1 MNYLIKT
8 KTADGWRTLGSV
20 KVNQWGKLQASFKNS
35 ELLKK
40 LVNEG
45 GEWLNFALF
54 EEKPKEAPKQQE
66 DQDLAF

>member
-8 KTADGWRTLGSV
+8 KIEDGWRTLGSV
-20 KVNQWGKLQASFKNS
+20 KVNKWGKLQASFKNS

-54 EEKPKEAPKQQE
+54 EDKPKAPAPSE
-66 DQDLAF
+66 DEDLPF